1 MQVVQICAE
10 CGPPGLDA
18 GALLQAW
25 PTTVHVAEAAA
36 AAGAAVRVVLHH
48 EQPQRFSQRGVDY
61 HFLPLAGAVPPEPA
75 ALRSLLTQAG
85 PDLLHVHGL
94 HFGGLARSLAELC
107 PQRPLLL
114 QHHAGRPA
122 RRPLGWWRMRRALA
136 PARGLLF
143 CSAEQAQPF
152 ARWRLL
158 PRGCRVYEVP
168 ESTAV
173 FRPREGVPRLPG
185 HPALLWVAHLNAN
198 KDPLTVLAGIEQAL
212 PRLPGLQL
220 WMCFRDAP
228 LLGAVQAR
236 IAHGPLAGRVHL
248 LGPQPAGRIEQLM
261 SGADL
266 FVQGSHE
273 EGSGYSLIEALA
285 CGLAPV
291 VSSIPSFRAL
301 AGGCSSARLWPVGDA
316 AALAEALVAA
326 AAMPPD
332 ERLATTRAHF
342 ERQLSPAALGRR
354 LCAVY
359 DDALRP

>member
-1 MQVVQICAE
+1 MRVVQICAE
-10 CGPPGLDA
+10 RGPPGLEA

-48 EQPQRFSQRGVDY
+48 EQPQQLRQRGVDY
-61 HFLPLAGAVPPEPA
+61 HFLPLAGAVPPDPA
-75 ALRSLLTQAG
+75 ALQALLTQVR
-85 PDLLHVHGL
+85 PELLHVHGL
-94 HFGGLARSLAELC
+94 HFGGLVRMLAALC

-143 CSAEQAQPF
+143 CSAEQARPF

-173 FRPREGVPRLPG
+173 FRPLDGVSRLAG
-185 HPALLWVAHLNAN
+185 DPALLWVAHLNAN
-198 KDPLTVLAGIEQAL
+198 KDPLTVLAGIERAL

-228 LLGAVQAR
+228 LLQAVQAR
-236 IAHGPLAGRVHL
+236 TAAGPLAGRVHL
-248 LGPQPAGRIEQLM
+248 LGPQPAEGIEQLM
-261 SGADL
+261 SAADL

-291 VSSIPSFRAL
+291 VSDIPSFRAL
-301 AGGCSSARLWPVGDA
+301 AGGCASARLWPVGDA
-316 AALAEALVAA
+316 AALADALVAA
-326 AAMPPD
+326 AAMPAD
-332 ERLATTRAHF
+332 KRRAATRAHF
-342 ERQLSPAALGRR
+342 EQHLSSAALGRR

-359 DDALRP
+359 ADALRP

>member
-1 MQVVQICAE
+1 MRVVQICAE
-10 CGPPGLDA
+10 RGPPGLDA
-18 GALLQAW
+18 AGLLQVW

-48 EQPQRFSQRGVDY
+48 EQPQQLRRRGVDY
-61 HFLPLAGAVPPEPA
+61 HLLPLAAATPPA
-75 ALRSLLTQAG
+75 ALHTLLQQAD
-85 PDLLHVHGL
+85 PELLHVHGL
-94 HFGGLARSLAELC
+94 HFGGLVHTLAALC

-136 PARGLLF
+136 PAHGLLF
-143 CSAEQAQPF
+143 CSAEQARPF

-168 ESTAV
+168 ESTAA
-173 FRPREGVPRLPG
+173 FRRLDG
-185 HPALLWVAHLNAN
+185 ISRLAGDPALLWVAHLNAN
-198 KDPLTVLAGIEQAL
+198 KDPLTVLAGVERAL
-212 PRLPGLQL
+212 PRLPDLQL

-228 LLGAVQAR
+228 LLEAVQAR
-236 IAHGPLAGRVHL
+236 IARGPLVGRVHL
-248 LGPQPAGRIEQLM
+248 LGPQPPERIEQMM
-261 SGADL
+261 SAADL

-291 VSSIPSFRAL
+291 VSNIPSFRAL
-301 AGGCSSARLWPVGDA
+301 AGGCPSAHLWRVGDA
-316 AALAEALVAA
+316 AALGDALVAA
-326 AAMPPD
+326 AAMPAD
-332 ERLATTRAHF
+332 ARRAATRAHF
-342 ERQLSPAALGRR
+342 EQQLSPAALGRR

-359 DDALRP
+359 DDALRS

>member
-1 MQVVQICAE
+1 MQICAE
-10 CGPPGLDA
+10 RGPPGLDA

-25 PTTVHVAEAAA
+25 PTTVLVAEAAA
-36 AAGAAVRVVLHH
+36 AAGAAVQVVLHH
-48 EQPQRFSQRGVDY
+48 EQAQQFRQRGVDY
-61 HFLPLAGAVPPEPA
+61 HFLPLAGAVPSA
-75 ALRSLLTQAG
+75 ALSALLKPAG

-94 HFGGLARSLAELC
+94 HFGSLAHTLAGLF

-136 PARGLLF
+136 PAHGLLF
-143 CSAEQAQPF
+143 CSAEQARPF

-173 FRPREGVPRLPG
+173 FRPQHPEPRLAG
-185 HPALLWVAHLNAN
+185 DPALLWVAHLNAN
-198 KDPLTVLAGIEQAL
+198 KDPLTVLDGLALAL

-228 LLGAVQAR
+228 LLAAVQAR
-236 IAHGPLAGRVHL
+236 IARGPLAGRVHL
-248 LGPQPAGRIEQLM
+248 LGPQPAARVEQLM
-261 SGADL
+261 SAADL

-285 CGLAPV
+285 CGLTPV
-291 VSSIPSFRAL
+291 VSDIPSFRAL
-301 AGGCSSARLWPVGDA
+301 AGGCASARLWPVADA
-316 AALAEALVAA
+316 AALADALVAA
-326 AAMPPD
+326 AAMPA
-332 ERLATTRAHF
+332 EARCAAALVHF
-342 ERQLSPAALGRR
+342 EQQLSPAALGRR

-359 DDALRP
+359 ADALAS